1 MDNQQKIIILD
12 FGGQYT
18 QLIARRVREC
28 HVYSEVVPWH
38 MSAEAIANRRPAGII
53 LSGGPAS
60 VMDDDAPRCDAGI
73 YELGVPVLGICYGM
87 QLTAA
92 LLGGAVERVR
102 EREYGRVT
110 VRMKEMAGLLDEMLS
125 ESACWMS
132 HTWQVTQC
140 PPGFRIIA
148 ESDNCPIAAMADDA
162 RRIYGVQFHPEVTHT
177 QEGKF
182 IFFNFV
188 CEICGC
194 PGDWTMENYAETA
207 VRQIREIVGD
217 TGTVLLALSGGVDS
231 SVAAALIHR
240 AIGDRLTC
248 VFVDHGL
255 LRKGES
261 EQVCRV
267 FSELFPVRFVRV
279 DAAER
284 FFGDLAGVTDP
295 EQKRKI
301 IGRDF
306 IEVFKDT
313 AKGLGRLDYFA
324 QGTIYPDVIESGQG
338 TSAAVIKSHHNV
350 GGLPK
355 ELGFTE
361 LIEPLRMLFKDEV
374 RALGEALGL
383 PRELV
388 WRQPFPGPG
397 LAIRIIGEVTPQ
409 KAAIV
414 RESDAI
420 FRGEIAKAGLEGRV
434 NQYFTVL
441 TGVHSVGVMG
451 DERTYDYTLALRAV
465 TTDDFMTAD
474 WARLPHDLIARVS
487 ERIVNEVPHVS
498 RVVLDVTS
506 KPPASIEWE

>member
-1 MDNQQKIIILD
+1 MPDHQKIIILD

-18 QLIARRVREC
+18 QLIARRVRENR
-28 HVYSEVVPWH
+28 VFSEVVPWNIP
-38 MSAEAIANRRPAGII
+38 AEEIKQRKPAGVI
-53 LSGGPAS
+53 LSGGPSS
-60 VMDDDAPRCDAGI
+60 VCDPDAPHISPAI
-73 YELGVPVLGICYGM
+73 YDLGVPVLGICYGM
-87 QLTAA
+87 QLTAH
-92 LLGGAVERVR
+92 LLGGKVQKAQ

-110 VRMKEMAGLLDEMLS
+110 VRMKEQAGLLSGM
-125 ESACWMS
+125 SASSSCWMS
-132 HTWQVTQC
+132 HTWQVVQC
-140 PPGFRIIA
+140 PPGFHAIA
-148 ESDNCPIAAMADDA
+148 ETDNCPVAAMANEE
-162 RRIYGVQFHPEVTHT
+162 RRVYGVQFHPEVTHT
-177 QEGKF
+177 DEGKRLIRSF
-182 IFFNFV
+182 LYD
-188 CEICGC
+188 ICGC
-194 PGDWTMENYAETA
+194 AGDWTMDAYAETA
-207 VRQIREIVGD
+207 VKQIREVTGD
-217 TGTVLLALSGGVDS
+217 AGTVLLALSGGVDS
-231 SVAAALIHR
+231 SVAAALIYR
-240 AIGDRLTC
+240 AIGKRLTC

-261 EQVCRV
+261 EQVCHV
-267 FSELFPVRFVRV
+267 FSHLFPVRFVRA
-279 DAAER
+279 DASEK
-284 FFGDLAGVTDP
+284 FFAGLKGVTEP
-295 EQKRKI
+295 EEKRHI

-306 IEVFKDT
+306 IEVFREEA
-313 AKGLGRLDYFA
+313 AKLGKLDYFA

-338 TSAAVIKSHHNV
+338 TNAAVIKSHHNV

-397 LAIRIIGEVTPQ
+397 LSIRVIGEVTPE
-409 KAAIV
+409 KVAIV

-420 FRGEIAKAGLEGRV
+420 FREEIAKAGLDRKV

-451 DERTYDYTLALRAV
+451 DERTYDYTIALRAV

-474 WARLPHDLIARVS
+474 WARLPYELIATVS
-487 ERIVNEVPHVS
+487 ARIVNEVPHAS
-498 RVVLDVTS
+498 RVVLDVTT

>member
-1 MDNQQKIIILD
+1 MNPQKILILD

-38 MSAEAIANRRPAGII
+38 ISADEARARQPMGII

-60 VMDDDAPRCDAGI
+60 VTDPDAPRCDPAI
-73 YELGVPVLGICYGM
+73 YEMGVPVLGICYGM

-92 LLGGAVERVR
+92 LLGGAVERAA

-110 VRMKEMAGLLDEMLS
+110 VRMKEQVGLLSGLS
-125 ESACWMS
+125 PASGCWMS
-132 HTWQVTQC
+132 HTWQVSQC
-140 PPGFRIIA
+140 PPGFRVIA
-148 ESDNCPIAAMADDA
+148 ETDNCPVAAMANEE
-162 RRIYGVQFHPEVTHT
+162 RRVYGVQFHPEVTHT
-177 QEGKF
+177 DEGRK
-182 IFFNFV
+182 IIRNFLTD
-188 CEICGC
+188 ICGC
-194 PGDWTMENYAETA
+194 AGDWTMDAYAETA
-207 VRQIREIVGD
+207 IRQIREIVGE

-240 AIGDRLTC
+240 AIGNRLTC

-261 EQVCRV
+261 AQVCRV
-267 FSELFPVRFVRV
+267 FSELFPVRFVRA

-284 FFGDLAGVTDP
+284 FFNDLKGVTDP
-295 EQKRKI
+295 EQKRHI

-313 AKGLGRLDYFA
+313 AKDLGRLDYFA

-338 TSAAVIKSHHNV
+338 TGAAVIKSHHNV
-350 GGLPK
+350 GGLPR

-383 PRELV
+383 PHELV

-397 LAIRIIGEVTPQ
+397 LAIRIIGAVTPE
-409 KAAIV
+409 KAEIV
-414 RESDAI
+414 RESDAV
-420 FRGEIAKAGLEGRV
+420 FREEIARAGLAEKV

-451 DERTYDYTLALRAV
+451 DERTDDYTVALRAV

-474 WARLPHDLIARVS
+474 WARLPYDLIARVS
-487 ERIVNEVPHVS
+487 ERIVNEVPHAS

>member
-1 MDNQQKIIILD
+1 MSGHQKIVILD

-18 QLIARRVREC
+18 QLIARRVRENR
-28 HVYSEVVPWH
+28 VFSEVVPW
-38 MSAEAIANRRPAGII
+38 SIAAKEIKQREPVGII
-53 LSGGPAS
+53 LSGGPSS
-60 VMDDDAPRCDAGI
+60 VCDPDAPHISPAI
-73 YELGVPVLGICYGM
+73 YDLGVPVLGICYGM
-87 QLTAA
+87 QLTAH
-92 LLGGAVERVR
+92 LLGGKVQKAS

-110 VRMKEMAGLLDEMLS
+110 VRMKEQAGLLSGMNAS
-125 ESACWMS
+125 SSCWMS
-132 HTWQVTQC
+132 HTWQVVQC
-140 PPGFRIIA
+140 PPGFHPIA
-148 ESDNCPIAAMADDA
+148 ETDNCPVAAMVNEEK
-162 RRIYGVQFHPEVTHT
+162 RIYGVQFHPEVTHT
-177 QEGKF
+177 DEGKRL
-182 IFFNFV
+182 IRNFLYD
-188 CEICGC
+188 ICGC
-194 PGDWTMENYAETA
+194 VGDWTMDAYAETA
-207 VRQIREIVGD
+207 VKQIREVTGE

-231 SVAAALIHR
+231 SVAAALIYR
-240 AIGDRLTC
+240 AIGKRLTC

-261 EQVCRV
+261 EQVCHV
-267 FSELFPVRFVRV
+267 FSHLFPVRFVRA
-279 DAAER
+279 DAADK
-284 FFGDLAGVTDP
+284 FFADLKGVTEP
-295 EQKRKI
+295 EEKRHI

-306 IEVFKDT
+306 IEVFREEA
-313 AKGLGRLDYFA
+313 AKLGKLDYFA

-338 TSAAVIKSHHNV
+338 TNAAVIKSHHNV

-397 LAIRIIGEVTPQ
+397 LSIRVIGEVTPE
-409 KAAIV
+409 KVEIV

-420 FRGEIAKAGLEGRV
+420 FREEIAKAGLERQV

-451 DERTYDYTLALRAV
+451 DERTYDYTIALRAV

-474 WARLPHDLIARVS
+474 WARLPYDLIAAAS
-487 ERIVNEVPHVS
+487 ARIVNEVPHAS
-498 RVVLDVTS
+498 RVVLDVTT

>member
-1 MDNQQKIIILD
+1 MSHRQTILILD

-28 HVYSEVVPWH
+28 RVYSEVVPWH
-38 MSAEAIANRRPAGII
+38 ISADEIRARQPSGII

-60 VMDDDAPRCDAGI
+60 VNDPGAPHCDPAI
-73 YELGVPVLGICYGM
+73 YDLGAPVLGICYGM

-92 LLGGAVERVR
+92 LLGGGVERAA

-110 VRMKEMAGLLDEMLS
+110 VRMTERTGLFSGLPS
-125 ESACWMS
+125 ESAVWMS
-132 HTWQVTQC
+132 HTWQVSQC
-140 PPGFRIIA
+140 PPGFRPIA
-148 ESDNCPIAAMADDA
+148 KTDNCPVAAMANDE

-177 QEGKF
+177 DGGRRIIE
-182 IFFNFV
+182 NFV
-188 CEICGC
+188 LNICGC
-194 PGDWTMENYAETA
+194 KGDWTMEAYADAA
-207 VRQIREIVGD
+207 VKGIRDIVGD
-217 TGTVLLALSGGVDS
+217 AGTVLLALSGGVDS

-240 AIGDRLTC
+240 AIGSRLTC

-284 FFGDLAGVTDP
+284 FFRDLAGVTEP
-295 EQKRKI
+295 EQKRHI

-306 IEVFKDT
+306 IEVFKDA
-313 AKGLGRLDYFA
+313 AKALGRLDYFA

-338 TSAAVIKSHHNV
+338 ASAAVIKSHHNV

-397 LAIRIIGEVTPQ
+397 LAIRIIGEVTPR
-409 KAAIV
+409 KAQIV

-420 FRGEIAKAGLEGRV
+420 FREEIAGAGLAEQV
-434 NQYFTVL
+434 SQYFTVL

-451 DERTYDYTLALRAV
+451 DERTYDYTIALRAV

-474 WARLPHDLIARVS
+474 WARLPYELIARVS
-487 ERIVNEVPHVS
+487 ERIVNEVPHAS

>member
-1 MDNQQKIIILD
+1 MASHQTVLIMD

-18 QLIARRVREC
+18 QLIARRVREE
-28 HVYSEVVPWH
+28 HVRSEVVPW
-38 MSAEAIANRRPAGII
+38 STPASEIAAMRPSGVI
-53 LSGGPAS
+53 LSGGPSS
-60 VMDDDAPRCDAGI
+60 VTDPDAPVCDRGI
-73 YELGVPVLGICYGM
+73 YALGVPVLGICYGM
-87 QLTAA
+87 QLTAH
-92 LLGGAVERVR
+92 LLGGRVEKAG
-102 EREYGRVT
+102 EREYGRVSVEMDGT
-110 VRMKEMAGLLDEMLS
+110 AELLKEMRAVS
-125 ESACWMS
+125 SCWMS
-132 HTWQVTQC
+132 HTWQAVRC
-140 PPGFRIIA
+140 PPGFRTIA
-148 ESDNCPIAAMADDA
+148 RTDNCPIAAMADEK

-177 QEGKF
+177 EEGREL
-182 IFFNFV
+182 IHNFLYG
-188 CEICGC
+188 ICRC
-194 PGDWTMENYAETA
+194 AGDWSMEAYAETA
-207 VRQIREIVGD
+207 VRQIREEAGE

-261 EQVCRV
+261 DQVCRV
-267 FSELFPVRFVRV
+267 FSELFPVRFVHA
-279 DAAER
+279 DAADR
-284 FFGDLAGVTDP
+284 FFWDLAGVTDP
-295 EQKRKI
+295 EEKRHI

-313 AKGLGRLDYFA
+313 AKGFGKPDCFA

-338 TSAAVIKSHHNV
+338 TNAAVIKSHHNV
-350 GGLPK
+350 GGLPAA
-355 ELGFTE
+355 LGFTK
-361 LIEPLRMLFKDEV
+361 LIEPLRMLFKDDV

-397 LAIRIIGEVTPQ
+397 LAIRIIGEVTPE
-409 KAAIV
+409 KVEIV

-420 FRGEIAKAGLEGRV
+420 FREEMARAGLDREV
-434 NQYFTVL
+434 DQYFTVL

-451 DERTYDYTLALRAV
+451 DERTYDHIVALRAV

-474 WARLPHDLIARVS
+474 WARLPYDLIAAVS
-487 ERIVNEVPHVS
+487 ARIVNEVPGVS

-506 KPPASIEWE
+506 KPPASVEWE

>member
-1 MDNQQKIIILD
+1 MKQELILILD

-28 HVYSEVVPWH
+28 HVYSEVVPWTI
-38 MSAEAIANRRPAGII
+38 SLSDLLARKPAGVI
-53 LSGGPAS
+53 LSGGPS
-60 VMDDDAPRCDAGI
+60 TVQDPSAPMIDPALYEAGI
-73 YELGVPVLGICYGM
+73 PILGICYGM
-87 QLTAA
+87 QMTAH
-92 LLGGAVERVR
+92 LLGGTVERAK

-110 VRMKEMAGLLDEMLS
+110 VRMTDRSGLFGGMKEAS
-125 ESACWMS
+125 SCWMS
-132 HTWQVTQC
+132 HTWQIASC
-140 PPGFRIIA
+140 PPGFRVIA
-148 ESDNCPIAAMADDA
+148 ETDNCPVAAMVNEE
-162 RRIYGVQFHPEVTHT
+162 RKICGVQFHPEVTHT
-177 QEGKF
+177 EEGGML
-182 IFFNFV
+182 IRNFLFRY
-188 CEICGC
+188 CGC
-194 PGDWTMENYAETA
+194 SGSWTMNAFADTA
-207 VRQIREIVGD
+207 VRQIRETVGE

-231 SVAAALIHR
+231 SVVAALIHR
-240 AIGDRLTC
+240 AIGKRLTC

-261 EQVCRV
+261 GQVCHV
-267 FSELFPVRFVRV
+267 FSHLFPVRFIRA
-279 DAAER
+279 DASRR
-284 FFGDLAGVTDP
+284 FFDDLKGVTEP
-295 EQKRKI
+295 EEKRHI

-306 IEVFKDT
+306 IEVFKQEAAT
-313 AKGLGRLDYFA
+313 LGKMDYFA
-324 QGTIYPDVIESGQG
+324 QGTIYPDVIESGQA
-338 TSAAVIKSHHNV
+338 TNAAVIKSHHNV

-397 LAIRIIGEVTPQ
+397 LAIRIIGEVTPE
-409 KAAIV
+409 KAEIV

-420 FRGEIAKAGLEGRV
+420 FREEIAAAGLDRHV

-441 TGVHSVGVMG
+441 TGIQSVGVMG
-451 DERTYDYTLALRAV
+451 DERTYDYTIALRAV

-474 WARLPHDLIARVS
+474 WARLPYDLIARVS
-487 ERIVNEVPHVS
+487 ARIVNEVPHAS
-498 RVVLDVTS
+498 RVVLDVTT

>member
-1 MDNQQKIIILD
+1 MNPQKILILD

-38 MSAEAIANRRPAGII
+38 ISADEARARQPMGII

-60 VMDDDAPRCDAGI
+60 VTDPDAPRCDPAI
-73 YELGVPVLGICYGM
+73 YEMGVPVLGICYGM

-92 LLGGAVERVR
+92 LLGGAVERAA

-110 VRMKEMAGLLDEMLS
+110 VRMKEQVGLLSGLS
-125 ESACWMS
+125 PASGCWMS
-132 HTWQVTQC
+132 HTWQVSQC
-140 PPGFRIIA
+140 PPGFRVIA
-148 ESDNCPIAAMADDA
+148 ETDNCPVAAMANEE
-162 RRIYGVQFHPEVTHT
+162 RRVYGVQFHPEVTHT
-177 QEGKF
+177 EEGRK
-182 IFFNFV
+182 IIRNFLTD
-188 CEICGC
+188 ICGC
-194 PGDWTMENYAETA
+194 AGDWTMDAYAETA
-207 VRQIREIVGD
+207 IRQIREIVGE

-240 AIGDRLTC
+240 AIGNRLTC

-261 EQVCRV
+261 AQVCRV
-267 FSELFPVRFVRV
+267 FSELFPVRFVRA

-284 FFGDLAGVTDP
+284 FFNDLKGVTDP
-295 EQKRKI
+295 EQKRHI

-313 AKGLGRLDYFA
+313 AKDLGRLDYFA

-338 TSAAVIKSHHNV
+338 TGAAVIKSHHNV
-350 GGLPK
+350 GGLPR

-383 PRELV
+383 PHELV

-397 LAIRIIGEVTPQ
+397 LAIRIIGAVTPE
-409 KAAIV
+409 KAQIV

-420 FRGEIAKAGLEGRV
+420 FREEIARAGLAEKV

-451 DERTYDYTLALRAV
+451 DERTYDYTVALRAV

-474 WARLPHDLIARVS
+474 WARLPYDLIARVS
-487 ERIVNEVPHVS
+487 ERIVNEVPHAS

>member
-1 MDNQQKIIILD
+1 MQKIVILD

-28 HVYSEVVPWH
+28 HVYSEVVPW
-38 MSAEAIANRRPAGII
+38 SIAPDEIKARQPSGII

-60 VMDDDAPRCDAGI
+60 VTDPDAPHCDPAV
-73 YELGVPVLGICYGM
+73 YNLGVPVLGICYGM
-87 QLTAA
+87 QLTAR
-92 LLGGAVERVR
+92 LLGGAVERAK

-110 VRMKEMAGLLDEMLS
+110 VRMGDQTGLLEGLS
-125 ESACWMS
+125 PESACWMS
-132 HTWQVTQC
+132 HTWQVSEC
-140 PPGFRIIA
+140 PMGFRVIA
-148 ESDNCPIAAMADDA
+148 ETDNCPVAAMADEE
-162 RRIYGVQFHPEVTHT
+162 RHVYGVQFHPEVTHT
-177 QEGKF
+177 DEGRR
-182 IFFNFV
+182 IIENFV
-188 CEICGC
+188 LGICNC
-194 PGDWTMENYAETA
+194 AGDWTMEAYAETA

-231 SVAAALIHR
+231 SVAAALIYR
-240 AIGDRLTC
+240 AIGNRLTC

-267 FSELFPVRFVRV
+267 FSELFPVRFIRV
-279 DAAER
+279 DAAGR
-284 FFGDLAGVTDP
+284 FFSDLAGITEP

-306 IEVFKDT
+306 IEVFRDT
-313 AKGLGRLDYFA
+313 AGNLGKLNYFA

-383 PRELV
+383 PHDLV

-397 LAIRIIGEVTPQ
+397 LAIRIIGEVTPE
-409 KAAIV
+409 KAQIV

-420 FRGEIAKAGLEGRV
+420 FREEIARAGLAGQV

-441 TGVHSVGVMG
+441 TGIHSVGVMG
-451 DERTYDYTLALRAV
+451 DERTYNYTVALRAV

-474 WARLPHDLIARVS
+474 WARLPYDLIARVS
-487 ERIVNEVPHVS
+487 ERIVNEVPDAS

>member
-1 MDNQQKIIILD
+1 MQKIVILD

-18 QLIARRVREC
+18 QLIARRVREN
-28 HVYSEVVPWH
+28 HVFSEVVPWGI
-38 MSAEAIANRRPAGII
+38 SAEEIKKRAPMGVI
-53 LSGGPAS
+53 LSGGPSS
-60 VMDDDAPRCDAGI
+60 VCDPDAPHISPAI
-73 YELGVPVLGICYGM
+73 YDLGVPVLGICYGM
-87 QLTAA
+87 QLTAH
-92 LLGGAVERVR
+92 LLGGKVQRAQ

-110 VRMKEMAGLLDEMLS
+110 VRMKEQAGLLSGM
-125 ESACWMS
+125 SAASSCWMS
-132 HTWQVTQC
+132 HTWQVVQC
-140 PPGFRIIA
+140 PPGFHAVA
-148 ESDNCPIAAMADDA
+148 ETDNCPVAAMVNEEK
-162 RRIYGVQFHPEVTHT
+162 RIYGVQFHPEVTHT
-177 QEGKF
+177 DEGKRL
-182 IFFNFV
+182 IRNFLYD
-188 CEICGC
+188 ICGC
-194 PGDWTMENYAETA
+194 TGDWTMDAYAETA
-207 VRQIREIVGD
+207 VKQIQEVVGE

-231 SVAAALIHR
+231 SVAAALIYR
-240 AIGDRLTC
+240 AIGKRLTC

-261 EQVCRV
+261 EQVCHV
-267 FSELFPVRFVRV
+267 FSHLFPVRFVRA
-279 DAAER
+279 DASEK
-284 FFGDLAGVTDP
+284 FFADLKGVTEP
-295 EQKRKI
+295 EEKRHI

-306 IEVFKDT
+306 IEVFREEA
-313 AKGLGRLDYFA
+313 AKLGKLDYFA

-338 TSAAVIKSHHNV
+338 TNAAVIKSHHNV

-374 RALGEALGL
+374 RALGETLGL

-397 LAIRIIGEVTPQ
+397 LSIRVIGEVTPEKVQ
-409 KAAIV
+409 IV

-420 FRGEIAKAGLEGRV
+420 FREEIAKAGLERQV

-451 DERTYDYTLALRAV
+451 DERTYDYTIALRAV

-474 WARLPHDLIARVS
+474 WARLPYDLIAAVS
-487 ERIVNEVPHVS
+487 ARIVNEVPHAS
-498 RVVLDVTS
+498 RVVLDVTT

>member
-1 MDNQQKIIILD
+1 MQKIVILD

-28 HVYSEVVPWH
+28 HVYSEVVPW
-38 MSAEAIANRRPAGII
+38 SIAPDEIKARQPSGII

-60 VMDDDAPRCDAGI
+60 VTDPDAPHCDPAV
-73 YELGVPVLGICYGM
+73 YNLGVPVLGICYGM
-87 QLTAA
+87 QLTAR
-92 LLGGAVERVR
+92 LLGGAVERAK

-110 VRMKEMAGLLDEMLS
+110 VRMGDRTGLLEGLS
-125 ESACWMS
+125 PESACWMS
-132 HTWQVTQC
+132 HTWQVSKC
-140 PPGFRIIA
+140 PMGFRVIA
-148 ESDNCPIAAMADDA
+148 ETDNCPVAAMADEE
-162 RRIYGVQFHPEVTHT
+162 RHVYGVQFHPEVTHT
-177 QEGKF
+177 DEGRR
-182 IFFNFV
+182 IIENFV
-188 CEICGC
+188 LGICNC
-194 PGDWTMENYAETA
+194 AGDWTMEAYAETA

-231 SVAAALIHR
+231 SVAAALIYR
-240 AIGDRLTC
+240 AIGNRLTC

-267 FSELFPVRFVRV
+267 FSELFPVRFIRV
-279 DAAER
+279 DAAGR
-284 FFGDLAGVTDP
+284 FFSDLAGITEP

-306 IEVFKDT
+306 IEVFRDT
-313 AKGLGRLDYFA
+313 AGNLGKLDYFA

-383 PRELV
+383 PHDLV

-397 LAIRIIGEVTPQ
+397 LAIRIIGEVTPE
-409 KAAIV
+409 KAQIV

-420 FRGEIAKAGLEGRV
+420 FREEIARAGLAGQV

-441 TGVHSVGVMG
+441 TGIHSVGVMG
-451 DERTYDYTLALRAV
+451 DERTYNYTVALRAV

-474 WARLPHDLIARVS
+474 WARLPYDLIARVS
-487 ERIVNEVPHVS
+487 ERIVNEVPDAS

>member
-1 MDNQQKIIILD
+1 MTERQKIIILD

-18 QLIARRVREC
+18 QLIARRVREN
-28 HVYSEVVPWH
+28 HVYSEVVPWSI
-38 MSAEAIANRRPAGII
+38 SASEIAARDPIGLI
-53 LSGGPAS
+53 LSGGPSS
-60 VMDDDAPRCDAGI
+60 VNDPDAPHCDPAV
-73 YELGVPVLGICYGM
+73 YELGMPVLGICYGM
-87 QLTAA
+87 QLTAH
-92 LLGGAVERVR
+92 LLGGQVEKAK

-110 VRMKEMAGLLDEMLS
+110 VGMKERAGLLEGLS
-125 ESACWMS
+125 PVSSCWMS
-132 HTWQVTQC
+132 HTWQVSVC
-140 PPGFRIIA
+140 PPGFHPIA
-148 ESDNCPIAAMADDA
+148 ETDNCPVAAMANEEK
-162 RRIYGVQFHPEVTHT
+162 RIYGVQFHPEVTHT
-177 QEGKF
+177 DEGKRLLH
-182 IFFNFV
+182 NFLYN
-188 CEICGC
+188 ICGC
-194 PGDWTMENYAETA
+194 TGDWTMDAYAETA
-207 VRQIREIVGD
+207 VRQIREAVGE

-231 SVAAALIHR
+231 SVAAALIYC
-240 AIGDRLTC
+240 AIGNRLTC

-267 FSELFPVRFVRV
+267 FSHLFPVRFIRA
-279 DAAER
+279 DASAK
-284 FFGDLAGVTDP
+284 FFADLRGVTEP
-295 EQKRKI
+295 EEKRRI

-306 IEVFKDT
+306 IEVFREEAGK
-313 AKGLGRLDYFA
+313 LGKMDYFA

-338 TSAAVIKSHHNV
+338 TNAAVIKSHHNV

-383 PRELV
+383 PKELV

-397 LAIRIIGEVTPQ
+397 LAIRVIGEVT
-409 KAAIV
+409 KEKVEIV

-420 FRGEIAKAGLEGRV
+420 FREEIAKAGLERQV

-451 DERTYDYTLALRAV
+451 DERTYDYTVALRAV

-474 WARLPHDLIARVS
+474 WARLPYDLIALVS
-487 ERIVNEVPHVS
+487 SRIVNEVAHAS
-498 RVVLDVTS
+498 RVVLDVTT

>member
-1 MDNQQKIIILD
+1 MQKIVILD

-18 QLIARRVREC
+18 QLIARRVREN
-28 HVYSEVVPWH
+28 HVFSEVVPWSI
-38 MSAEAIANRRPAGII
+38 SAEEIKKRAPMGVI
-53 LSGGPAS
+53 LSGGPSS
-60 VMDDDAPRCDAGI
+60 VCDPDAPHISPAI
-73 YELGVPVLGICYGM
+73 YDLGMPVLGICYGM
-87 QLTAA
+87 QLTAH
-92 LLGGAVERVR
+92 LLGGKVQRAQ

-110 VRMKEMAGLLDEMLS
+110 VRMKEQAGLLSGM
-125 ESACWMS
+125 SAASSCWMS
-132 HTWQVTQC
+132 HTWQVVQC
-140 PPGFRIIA
+140 PPGFHAVA
-148 ESDNCPIAAMADDA
+148 ETDNCPVAGMVNEEK
-162 RRIYGVQFHPEVTHT
+162 RIYGVQFHPEVTHT
-177 QEGKF
+177 DEGKRL
-182 IFFNFV
+182 IRNFLYD
-188 CEICGC
+188 ICGC
-194 PGDWTMENYAETA
+194 TGDWTMDAYAETA
-207 VRQIREIVGD
+207 VKQIQEVVGE

-231 SVAAALIHR
+231 SVAAALIYR
-240 AIGDRLTC
+240 AIGKRLTC

-261 EQVCRV
+261 EQVCHV
-267 FSELFPVRFVRV
+267 FSHLFPVRFVRA
-279 DAAER
+279 DASEK
-284 FFGDLAGVTDP
+284 FFADLKGVTEP
-295 EQKRKI
+295 EEKRHI

-306 IEVFKDT
+306 IEVFREEA
-313 AKGLGRLDYFA
+313 AKLGKLDYFA

-338 TSAAVIKSHHNV
+338 TNAAVIKSHHNV

-397 LAIRIIGEVTPQ
+397 LSIRVIGEVTPE
-409 KAAIV
+409 KVAIV

-420 FRGEIAKAGLEGRV
+420 FREEIAKAGLDRQV

-451 DERTYDYTLALRAV
+451 DERTYDYTIALRAV

-474 WARLPHDLIARVS
+474 WARLPYDLIAAVS
-487 ERIVNEVPHVS
+487 ARIVNEVPHAS
-498 RVVLDVTS
+498 RVVLDVTT